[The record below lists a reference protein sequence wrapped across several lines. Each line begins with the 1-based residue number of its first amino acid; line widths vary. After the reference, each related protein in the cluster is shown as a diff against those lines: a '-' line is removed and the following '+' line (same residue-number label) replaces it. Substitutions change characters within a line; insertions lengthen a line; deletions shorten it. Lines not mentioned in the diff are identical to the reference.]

1 MSQFTNKSE
10 IYLTVA
16 EDAESKCY
24 YPAVAHCAYYSCVHL
39 MQHIWYHKMGKT
51 ETDLDQERK
60 TANTGIHNVLINKI
74 GQYIKNSSTNRNAY
88 RDFQDF
94 NSKITQLKR
103 LRVNADYKDEVFDI
117 SKSNKSIALAKDIL
131 PILKRT

>member
-1 MSQFTNKSE
+1 
-10 IYLTVA
+10 
-16 EDAESKCY
+16 
-24 YPAVAHCAYYSCVHL
+24 